1 MKSILISFFILLVFN
16 TFAQKVTLDKLPT
29 SVDEFIE
36 MRDKIAQ
43 TPEGGATTM
52 IVALL
57 LYAQNPELGLPCLTI
72 ALEKDQLM
80 DGKGGYKDK
89 VPAKNAMYLIEQV
102 SEEKKKTY
110 VPRSYFKGT
119 SPENAYE
126 LPSGKLELE
135 FNSNP
140 YSGDVKSG
148 KYKIFVKSSGAD
160 TARPITLKMNDKRI
174 WKAHEFSSLVVGT
187 KAPAVKDTDD
197 F

>member
-1 MKSILISFFILLVFN
+1 MMLIFN
-16 TFAQKVTLDKLPT
+16 AFSQKVTLDKLPT
-29 SVDEFIE
+29 TVDEFIE

-57 LYAQNPELGLPCLTI
+57 LYAQNPEIGLPCLTI
-72 ALEKDQLM
+72 AIEKEQLI

-89 VPAKNAMYLIEQV
+89 VPSKSAMYLIEQI
-102 SEEKKKTY
+102 SKENKKTY

-119 SPENAYE
+119 SPENGYE

-135 FNSNP
+135 FSSNS
-140 YSGDVKSG
+140 YSGDVKTG
-148 KYKIFVKSSGAD
+148 KFKIFVKSSGAD
-160 TARPITLKMNDKRI
+160 TARPITLKVNDKGI
-174 WKAHEFSSLVVGT
+174 WKANEFSSLVVGV
-187 KAPAVKDTDD
+187 KAPTVKDSDD